1 MVTKKGEA
9 IHLMHIVMRYLDKN
23 KALQMLCDMDFE
35 IAELTENDSLKSSIK
50 MVRDYLEC

>member
-9 IHLMHIVMRYLDKN
+9 IHLMHIVMRYLDKD

>member
-23 KALQMLCDMDFE
+23 TALKMLCDMDFE
-35 IAELTENDSLKSSIK
+35 IAEITDNNSLKSSIK
-50 MVRDYLEC
+50 MVREYLEC